1 MKRRTRICFVAPNLY
16 PVLSGNDATAKRLG
30 GAEVQQKFIARAFV
44 ERGYDVHVASLDFG
58 QREGQV
64 VDDIT
69 HHVLF
74 NEQAG
79 IRGLRFFHPRMTGI
93 LGALG
98 RADADV
104 YYQRNA
110 AMITG
115 LVAFHAKRNGRG
127 MIYAGA
133 ADTDFTPGRERL
145 HNARDRQMFQWGLKQ
160 ANAWVVQN
168 QHQVETALQHYGR
181 TPVLIPS
188 FYVPPNT
195 LDASTGPEVLW
206 CSMMR
211 QIKRPELFIE
221 LAKRLPHLTFRMVGG
236 ALANDDGRR
245 QFEKAKEMAASVP
258 NLIFEG
264 FQPYEAA
271 DALFNRA
278 SVFVNTAVD
287 EGFPNTYLQAWARK
301 IPTVAF
307 WNSRSFFNG
316 RAVDLVADNLDHM
329 VQLVNELA
337 QRGAYWQERSALVDA
352 YYQAHRS
359 PSAAMDEYERVISQV
374 CPVR

>member
-1 MKRRTRICFVAPNLY
+1 MSRSVKICFVAPDLY
-16 PVLSGNDATAKRLG
+16 PVLDSSVSASGRLG
-30 GAEVQQKFIARAFV
+30 GAEVQQSFIVKSLVA
-44 ERGYDVHVASLDFG
+44 RGYEVHVASMDFG
-58 QREGQV
+58 QVEGAAVSGAFQH
-64 VDDIT
+64 I
-69 HHVLF
+69 LY
-74 NEQAG
+74 NES
-79 IRGLRFFHPRMTGI
+79 RGVRGVRFFYPRLSGVW
-93 LGALG
+93 GALS
-98 RADADV
+98 RANADV

-110 AMITG
+110 SYLTG
-115 LVAFHAKRNGRG
+115 VVALYAKIHGRG
-127 MIYAGA
+127 MVYAGA
-133 ADTDFTPGRERL
+133 ADSDFSLGNERL
-145 HNARDRQMFQWGLKQ
+145 RSVRDKFIFRFGLRNAGAL
-160 ANAWVVQN
+160 VVQN
-168 QHQVETALQHYGR
+168 QHQIDTAKKNYGR
-181 TPVLIPS
+181 EPFMVPS
-188 FYVPPNT
+188 FYMPPNP
-195 LDASTGPEVLW
+195 LPLHTGSEILW

>member
-1 MKRRTRICFVAPNLY
+1 MAPNLY
-16 PVLSGNDATAKRLG
+16 PILSGNEGVAGRMG
-30 GAEVQQKFIARAFV
+30 GAEVQQTFIARALV

-64 VDDIT
+64 IDGIT

-93 LGALG
+93 LGALD

-115 LVAFHAKRNGRG
+115 LVAFHARRFRRG

-133 ADTDFTPGRERL
+133 ADTDFTPGKERL
-145 HNARDRQMFQWGLKQ
+145 YSRRDRFMFQWGLQ
-160 ANAWVVQN
+160 RANAWVVQN
-168 QHQVETALQHYGR
+168 QHQVETAQRHYQR
-181 TPVLIPS
+181 QPFLIPS
-188 FYVPPNT
+188 FYVPPNP
-195 LDASTGPEVLW
+195 LAVPTGPEVLW

-221 LAKRLPHLTFRMVGG
+221 VAKRLPHLTFRMVGG
-236 ALANDDGRR
+236 ALPSEDGQR
-245 QFEKAKEMAASVP
+245 QFQKAKEMSALVP

-264 FQPYEAA
+264 FQPYDAA

-278 SVFVNTAVD
+278 CVFVNTAVD

-307 WNSRSFFNG
+307 WNSRSFLNG

-329 VQLVNELA
+329 VQLVNDLA

>member
-1 MKRRTRICFVAPNLY
+1 MKRRIRICFVAPNLY
-16 PVLSGNDATAKRLG
+16 PVLSGNEGVAGRMG
-30 GAEVQQKFIARAFV
+30 GAEVQQTFIARALV

-58 QREGQV
+58 QRDGQKI
-64 VDDIT
+64 DGIT
-69 HHVLF
+69 HHILF
-74 NEQAG
+74 NEQSG
-79 IRGLRFFHPRMTGI
+79 LRGLRFFHPRMTGI
-93 LGALG
+93 LGALA

-115 LVAFHAKRNGRG
+115 LVAFHARRFRCG

-133 ADTDFTPGRERL
+133 ADTDFTPGKERL
-145 HNARDRQMFQWGLKQ
+145 YSRRDRVMFQWGLQ
-160 ANAWVVQN
+160 RANAWVVQN
-168 QHQVETALQHYGR
+168 QHQVETAQRHYQR
-181 TPVLIPS
+181 QPSLIPS
-188 FYVPPNT
+188 FYVPPNP
-195 LDASTGPEVLW
+195 LSALTGPEVLW

-221 LAKRLPHLTFRMVGG
+221 VARRLPHLTFRMVGG
-236 ALANDDGRR
+236 ALPSEDGQR
-245 QFEKAKEMAASVP
+245 QFEKAKEMAVSVP

-264 FQPYEAA
+264 FQPYDAA

-307 WNSRSFFNG
+307 WNSRSFLNG
-316 RAVDLVADNLDHM
+316 QAVDLVADNLDHM
-329 VQLVNELA
+329 VKLVNDLA

-359 PSAAMDEYERVISQV
+359 PSAAMDEYERVIHQV
-374 CPVR
+374 CPSR